1 MKITVHLSDR
11 SILNAIRRLREA
23 QDNIRW
29 GLSDTIELLIKDGAI
44 IANSNYGSMAEAIDW
59 MEDETVGKI
68 SAVGD
73 QPVIAE
79 FGAGDATMEVR
90 FENYPGVDVYP
101 GSYSE
106 SDEGSGEY
114 AATGKWHFGGHE
126 YTEIEPRAGLLDAKL
141 FIIDQAEFVAKG
153 AIKL

>member
-1 MKITVHLSDR
+1 M
-11 SILNAIRRLREA
+11 
-23 QDNIRW
+23 
-29 GLSDTIELLIKDGAI
+29 
-44 IANSNYGSMAEAIDW
+44 IANENYGSMAEAIDW
-59 MEDETVGKI
+59 MEDENVGKI

-73 QPVIAE
+73 EPVIAE

-106 SDEGSGEY
+106 QEGTGEY

-126 YTEIEPRAGLLDAKL
+126 YTEVEPRAGLLDAKL
-141 FIIDQAEFVAKG
+141 FIMDQAEFVAKEV
-153 AIKL
+153 IKL